1 MPRLPRI
8 RGDAKVR
15 RRKQG
20 RLRKLNYLD
29 RQRKKARNERRGRIS
44 KVVAWEKS
52 HVHKMFKPW
61 TDTDVT
67 KSKKKIAVDSLVDAL
82 KTLGDAKG
90 RE

>member
-1 MPRLPRI
+1 
-8 RGDAKVR
+8 
-15 RRKQG
+15 
-20 RLRKLNYLD
+20 
-29 RQRKKARNERRGRIS
+29 
-44 KVVAWEKS
+44 
-52 HVHKMFKPW
+52 MFKPW